1 MNSSQTETTADPAAA
16 SAVSTA
22 NAAETVAIIGSGP
35 AAWTAAIYAARANLN
50 PIVFEGEP
58 VGTELPGGQLMLTTE
73 IENFPGFPEQIAGPD
88 LMDRM
93 KAQAVRYG
101 TRVVSERIKSVDLS
115 VHPFVLTPNYSEPVK
130 ALSTIVATG
139 AMAKWIG
146 LDNELRLAKAGGG
159 VSACA
164 VCDGALP
171 VFRNKVLAVVGGG
184 DTAMEEAMYLTKF
197 ASEVIIIHRRDSFRA
212 SKTMSQRVLSH
223 KNVRVL
229 WNTHVIDVVGD
240 DMITGLKLEDTVTG
254 AKSELSV
261 GGLFVAIGHVPN
273 TEFLNGQLALTDYKY
288 IKVES
293 WRTVT
298 SVPGVFAAGDVLDDY
313 YRQAI
318 TSAGTGCM
326 AALEAERWLAHE
338 GIGESPVLDITA
350 PPQTLPHASP
360 ELGVEE

>member
-1 MNSSQTETTADPAAA
+1 MTSSQTDPQTDAVAS
-16 SAVSTA
+16 SAVATA
-22 NAAETVAIIGSGP
+22 NGAETVAIIGSGP
-35 AAWTAAIYAARANLN
+35 AAWTAAIYAARAQLN
-50 PIVFEGEP
+50 PIVFEGEA

-73 IENFPGFPEQIAGPD
+73 IENFPGFPEQIAGYE

-130 ALSTIVATG
+130 ALSTIIATG

-146 LDNELRLAKAGGG
+146 LENELRLATSGGG

-212 SKTMSQRVLSH
+212 SKTMSARVLSH

-254 AKSELSV
+254 AKSEIAV

-273 TEFLNGQLALTDYKY
+273 TAFLNGQLALTDYKY

-338 GIGESPVLDITA
+338 GIGESPVLDITM
-350 PPQTLPHASP
+350 PPQVLPPSSAA
-360 ELGVEE
+360 